1 MARLPGL
8 DELLAGAHVVSLPM
22 RVKFR
27 GILQREA
34 LLLRG
39 PLGWGEFCP
48 FPEYDDAEA
57 SRWLA
62 AAIEA
67 GWAGFPGAAAGQ
79 HPGQRH
85 CPCRAGATRCP
96 RSWPALA
103 GWTPSKSRSRN
114 AARAS
119 TTTPP
124 GWRPSGR
131 RCPDAA
137 IRVDANGG
145 WDVPDAVTAL
155 RRLAAVGLEYAEQ
168 PVPEIAGLAEVRR
181 QLRAAGVPV
190 LIAADESVRK
200 EDDPLKVARAGAA
213 DLIVVKVAPLGGVR
227 RALQIVAQAGLP
239 AVVSSALDTSVGIRA
254 GLALAAA
261 LPELPYA
268 CGLGTVSLLA
278 ADVTQDSLVP
288 DDGAIAL
295 RDVRPAPELLDA
307 HAASPER
314 RDWWLDRL
322 RRVHAVLAAS
332 LLVTALQGPE
342 NGVYGATDGSAGTG
356 PVHRDFIW
364 ETPLGSQRLEGWA
377 RPQLTPMEGLSMS
390 VSSGRTFSLLP
401 MLGHTKGKRS
411 PVTCALKCD
420 NACSGEVCN
429 TSTNSYFRDIASA
442 TMSRRAALGFG
453 AAGALAVAF
462 GNAVTSAG
470 AAVADGGPGLAA
482 AAKDGFGKSKLQ
494 FTAIAPVDAAVDAVT
509 VPAGLH
515 LAAGHPLGRPALQRL
530 PGLRPRPP
538 DRRRAGPPVRLQQR
552 LHGHPADRWL
562 QGPPG
567 RALRQP
573 RIHQR
578 DHHAAGRIRRRR
590 GPRDR
595 PRQPTAS
602 PWSSWSAR
610 TRTSRGATSRAPG

>member
-1 MARLPGL
+1 MPALPMDPPARPSAPLPGL
-8 DELLAGAHVVSLPM
+8 DELLAGAHVVRLPM

-39 PLGWGEFCP
+39 PLGWGEFSP

-67 GWAGFPGAAAGQ
+67 GWAGFPAPLRDSIPVNATVPAVPARQVPEVLARFGRVDAVKVKVAEQGQ
-79 HPGQRH
+79 
-85 CPCRAGATRCP
+85 
-96 RSWPALA
+96 SLDDD
-103 GWTPSKSRSRN
+103 
-114 AARAS
+114 AARVAAV
-119 TTTPP
+119 
-124 GWRPSGR
+124 REAL
-131 RCPDAA
+131 PDAA

-145 WDVPDAVTAL
+145 WDVPEAVTAL

-181 QLRAAGVPV
+181 QLRAAGIPV

-200 EDDPLKVARAGAA
+200 EEDPLKVARAGAA

-288 DDGAIAL
+288 DDGAITL

-307 HAASPER
+307 HAAAPER

-332 LLVTALQGPE
+332 TAP
-342 NGVYGATDGSAGTG
+342 
-356 PVHRDFIW
+356 
-364 ETPLGSQRLEGWA
+364 
-377 RPQLTPMEGLSMS
+377 
-390 VSSGRTFSLLP
+390 
-401 MLGHTKGKRS
+401 
-411 PVTCALKCD
+411 
-420 NACSGEVCN
+420 
-429 TSTNSYFRDIASA
+429 
-442 TMSRRAALGFG
+442 
-453 AAGALAVAF
+453 
-462 GNAVTSAG
+462 
-470 AAVADGGPGLAA
+470 
-482 AAKDGFGKSKLQ
+482 
-494 FTAIAPVDAAVDAVT
+494 
-509 VPAGLH
+509 
-515 LAAGHPLGRPALQRL
+515 
-530 PGLRPRPP
+530 
-538 DRRRAGPPVRLQQR
+538 
-552 LHGHPADRWL
+552 
-562 QGPPG
+562 
-567 RALRQP
+567 
-573 RIHQR
+573 
-578 DHHAAGRIRRRR
+578 
-590 GPRDR
+590 
-595 PRQPTAS
+595 
-602 PWSSWSAR
+602 
-610 TRTSRGATSRAPG
+610 

>member
-1 MARLPGL
+1 MPALPMDTPARPAAPLPGL

-39 PLGWGEFCP
+39 PLGWGEFSP

-67 GWAGFPGAAAGQ
+67 GWAGFPAPLRDSVPVNATVPAVPARQVPEILARFGRVDAVKVKVAERGQ
-79 HPGQRH
+79 
-85 CPCRAGATRCP
+85 
-96 RSWPALA
+96 SLDDD
-103 GWTPSKSRSRN
+103 
-114 AARAS
+114 AARVAAV
-119 TTTPP
+119 
-124 GWRPSGR
+124 REAL
-131 RCPDAA
+131 PDAA

-145 WDVPDAVTAL
+145 WDVPEAVTAL

-200 EDDPLKVARAGAA
+200 EEDPLKVARAGAA
-213 DLIVVKVAPLGGVR
+213 DLVVVKVAPLGGVR

-288 DDGAIAL
+288 DDGAITL

-307 HAASPER
+307 HAAAPER

-332 LLVTALQGPE
+332 TAP
-342 NGVYGATDGSAGTG
+342 
-356 PVHRDFIW
+356 
-364 ETPLGSQRLEGWA
+364 
-377 RPQLTPMEGLSMS
+377 
-390 VSSGRTFSLLP
+390 
-401 MLGHTKGKRS
+401 
-411 PVTCALKCD
+411 
-420 NACSGEVCN
+420 
-429 TSTNSYFRDIASA
+429 
-442 TMSRRAALGFG
+442 
-453 AAGALAVAF
+453 
-462 GNAVTSAG
+462 
-470 AAVADGGPGLAA
+470 
-482 AAKDGFGKSKLQ
+482 
-494 FTAIAPVDAAVDAVT
+494 
-509 VPAGLH
+509 
-515 LAAGHPLGRPALQRL
+515 
-530 PGLRPRPP
+530 
-538 DRRRAGPPVRLQQR
+538 
-552 LHGHPADRWL
+552 
-562 QGPPG
+562 
-567 RALRQP
+567 
-573 RIHQR
+573 
-578 DHHAAGRIRRRR
+578 
-590 GPRDR
+590 
-595 PRQPTAS
+595 
-602 PWSSWSAR
+602 
-610 TRTSRGATSRAPG
+610 

>member
-1 MARLPGL
+1 MPALPKDPPAPPAEPLPGL

-39 PLGWGEFCP
+39 PLGWGEFAP

-67 GWAGFPGAAAGQ
+67 GWAGFPAPVRESIPVNATVPAVPARQVPEILARFGRVDAVKVKVAERGQ
-79 HPGQRH
+79 
-85 CPCRAGATRCP
+85 
-96 RSWPALA
+96 SLA
-103 GWTPSKSRSRN
+103 DD
-114 AARAS
+114 AARVAAV
-119 TTTPP
+119 
-124 GWRPSGR
+124 REAL
-131 RCPDAA
+131 PDAA

-145 WDVPDAVTAL
+145 WNVPEAVTAL

-181 QLRAAGVPV
+181 QLRAAGVPL

-200 EDDPLKVARAGAA
+200 EEDPLKVARAGAA

-288 DDGAIAL
+288 DDGAITL
-295 RDVRPAPELLDA
+295 RDVLPAPELLDA
-307 HAASPER
+307 HAAAPER

-332 LLVTALQGPE
+332 TAP
-342 NGVYGATDGSAGTG
+342 
-356 PVHRDFIW
+356 
-364 ETPLGSQRLEGWA
+364 
-377 RPQLTPMEGLSMS
+377 
-390 VSSGRTFSLLP
+390 
-401 MLGHTKGKRS
+401 
-411 PVTCALKCD
+411 
-420 NACSGEVCN
+420 
-429 TSTNSYFRDIASA
+429 
-442 TMSRRAALGFG
+442 
-453 AAGALAVAF
+453 
-462 GNAVTSAG
+462 
-470 AAVADGGPGLAA
+470 
-482 AAKDGFGKSKLQ
+482 
-494 FTAIAPVDAAVDAVT
+494 
-509 VPAGLH
+509 
-515 LAAGHPLGRPALQRL
+515 
-530 PGLRPRPP
+530 
-538 DRRRAGPPVRLQQR
+538 
-552 LHGHPADRWL
+552 
-562 QGPPG
+562 
-567 RALRQP
+567 
-573 RIHQR
+573 
-578 DHHAAGRIRRRR
+578 
-590 GPRDR
+590 
-595 PRQPTAS
+595 
-602 PWSSWSAR
+602 
-610 TRTSRGATSRAPG
+610 